1 MAQYVKRVSISPKRS
16 PAKTPEGCWRESM
29 TDWGVRGD
37 AGKRGSAGR
46 TFDDTVNVEF
56 VYRVEL
62 EQDLYPTE
70 G

>member
-16 PAKTPEGCWRESM
+16 PAKTPEGCWRERM
-29 TDWGVRGD
+29 TDWGVRGEV
-37 AGKRGSAGR
+37 GEGNAGR
-46 TFDDTVNVEF
+46 TFDDAIDVEF